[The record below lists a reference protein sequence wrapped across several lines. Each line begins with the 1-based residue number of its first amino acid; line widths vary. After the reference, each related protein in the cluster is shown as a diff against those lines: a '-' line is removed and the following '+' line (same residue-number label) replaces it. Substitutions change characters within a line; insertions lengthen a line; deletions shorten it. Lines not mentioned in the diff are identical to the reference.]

1 MKATAAV
8 IRGKRQNRRK
18 AGQGGLLVVS
28 CAAGAASVRAHARC
42 RAVVDGVKPN
52 L

>member
-1 MKATAAV
+1 MKPTAAV

-18 AGQGGLLVVS
+18 AGQGGLLVVV
-28 CAAGAASVRAHARC
+28 CAFPAASVRARGRR